1 MSAAPAPAA
10 AAPADASAGGGKKK
24 KLIIIGAVVAV
35 LLAGGGGGA
44 LYMMK
49 KKAAEE
55 AAAAEAED
63 GGDGES
69 ESSAKSHKAEAKS
82 HAKDDHAAPP
92 TFVPLDPF
100 VVNLTDREQDRY
112 AQVGLT
118 LQVDDPKL
126 ADQLKLYMPAIRNA
140 ILLLLSHKSSEDLL
154 NAEGK
159 ERLAQEIRRDAAR
172 AMGYEVEDPFEDE
185 EEAAAADGEA
195 PPKKKKKKKKKAAAD
210 NPITQVHY
218 ANFIIQ

>member
-10 AAPADASAGGGKKK
+10 AAEDASSGAGKKK

-35 LLAGGGGGA
+35 LLAGGGGA
-44 LYMMK
+44 FYMK
-49 KKAAEE
+49 KKAADE
-55 AAAAEAED
+55 AAAAAAEE
-63 GGDGES
+63 GGDEESDS
-69 ESSAKSHKAEAKS
+69 ESAAAHKAPAKS

-100 VVNLTDREQDRY
+100 VVNLTDRDQDRY
-112 AQVGLT
+112 AQVGLS
-118 LQVDDPKL
+118 LQIDDPKL
-126 ADQLKLYMPAIRNA
+126 ADQVKTYMPAIRNA

-154 NAEGK
+154 NPEGK
-159 ERLAQEIRRDAAR
+159 ERMAQEIRRDAAR

-185 EEAAAADGEA
+185 EEAVAEGEP
-195 PPKKKKKKKKKAAAD
+195 PPKKKKKKKKKSYSD